1 MSPHQKSRQQ
11 KRAQTRRRVR
21 AFEPLESRW
30 LLTGDFVNYAID
42 DARAAA
48 LQDGAVG
55 LAGFGDRLSDSGDF
69 ANPLKFLR
77 APDSSPLTLGG
88 LAPVGQILSDD
99 FVAPFERFL
108 IDQAIDRSTDAAIA
122 LLSSLPNVVS
132 VTGGYTTS
140 PAEEIRFEMHFR
152 REIPIRE
159 YTLEFGPGADGF
171 GRVSTFQLETAVV
184 LDLQFA
190 FGVSLDESLN
200 SEQSFFIRNLELNVS
215 LEADAIADLFT
226 WNVGILEVSA
236 PEAIFRFAVNLHV
249 GQTDPEPDAFRQL
262 ILSELNG
269 YDILELTET
278 TLTENSIDTSI
289 DVEASM
295 GDWTVTGSPTVQVI
309 GELIGVDPTIT
320 WDADFSQ
327 LLPFLNLSTEDLVD
341 GTERLGS
348 WLSALSDSELL
359 DIEVPFTKSAT
370 LGSVYDVGSAF
381 NSIITSMRDRTG
393 APAFGSAQEFPYS
406 GVDGIDFDPV
416 TNQLYYFVS
425 RRLPGEQSAS
435 RNNWL
440 EVRSSLGM
448 ITDIPIDIVADGS
461 VRYGMVIDLDDPS
474 LPIDQRMQLVDFEVR
489 ADVQPS
495 VAGVSGQ
502 AAYGGLGLSYSDAS
516 LSGTYAYVLNIG
528 DANPVVGGY
537 TINELFSR
545 LSDPLTLL
553 QTSADLSGSSELRVR
568 GLSVL
573 GGLFNLPP
581 TAEIVATASDLATG
595 AIEFIVENSPD
606 LSLFENIT
614 VDSVVDSLT
623 DALVGTDLW
632 ADGSQTD
639 PLAVLGTTVEEFVDV
654 RQSRIANAIT
664 EGFEDV
670 QELLEADR
678 PILQNL
684 PEYLE
689 SLVVTT
695 RNGAINFTSNV
706 SYDAFN
712 AFELNLDAE
721 IDSTS
726 SRVGLGLGFESLYA
740 STGRD
745 LVDETSNFVGQ
756 LATADAT
763 VSYLLSLGIELDAS
777 NAATPTAYLGSGS
790 FVEST
795 VFLDS
800 FSAGNLLSMD
810 GAVGATGIE
819 LTDGR
824 VVIAQDLNSPNAS
837 APSRFQN
844 RVSGSRVPIDQ
855 LRTHQ
860 PQTTNVGGLKA
871 DFAVVPDS
879 SGTATVERLV
889 FQVQDIGLPSTSTVL
904 ISSPSFPDLHAGA
917 DLPNQL
923 QAVPPSLDA
932 IFRDLSI
939 AMRDSVFRHDFPLIG
954 DKLDGPAN
962 FFRKIRAELL
972 PLFNAISVFNA
983 NEVENAIESA
993 FANLLG
999 RPGDYVSVNLDVPTE
1014 IGFTID
1020 FAGAVLNERIRT
1032 KTDLGLPALG
1042 ASLDAELSIAGTYDF
1057 AITVIVSVVD
1067 GVYIDPGSENI
1078 SIALDVNADG
1088 VATGRLG
1095 FLDVTATAAANDPAC
1110 GAFTGRFSVAIA
1122 DPDSDGRLTLSEL
1135 ATGGVIDPNGTG
1147 FSGCS
1152 AMRFDIEASVSD
1164 WLPSVV
1170 TDLSVDWT
1178 FDGTD
1183 LDGNVPT
1190 VEFGGVGI
1198 KLGQFLSHTIA
1209 PFLVK
1214 IEKILEPI
1222 EPVLN
1227 VLDAPLPVI
1236 DQFRD
1241 PISML
1246 SVARDLLEEFPSDSS
1261 FVQSINSIVQMLS
1274 FLVTL
1279 NDLANTVE
1287 LEKGTNAVIE
1297 IGNLRFGGTATPQ
1310 FDARM
1315 PILDVDVI
1323 GQIVRG
1329 DDWVAQLEAPNAAPQ
1344 FSGELKKSPGRI
1356 HFPIFENPAGVFEW
1370 LFGFG
1375 ETELIAWEL
1384 PSVFLNI
1391 PFDVPIPI
1399 FPGILQAKLYGG
1411 IEASFSITVGI
1422 DTYGVSLY
1430 RQTGNVSDLL
1440 AGFYVSDTNQPDGS
1454 GDDIPE
1460 LPIEGK
1466 VIAALGVGYDVGG
1479 VGLAAFVGGG
1489 IYATLDLDLIDH
1501 DGDGKLRG
1509 QEFLS
1514 PDGCIAVRGGV
1525 GVTLEASY
1533 TVGPISGSLPLVRGE
1548 LGNFNA
1554 IIPCPDYD
1562 GSAPPPARLA
1572 RLDSATGELTLL
1584 VGELASERDVRQNER
1599 DETYFINR
1607 FDGKIIVSAF
1617 GYRQEFDVS
1626 EVTTIIGYAGTGDDR
1641 ILIDSSVR
1649 KRTFI
1654 YGEAGDDFLKGGSGD
1669 DTLDGGDGFDELLG
1683 GTGIDTLRG
1692 GDGDDELL
1700 GEDDGDFLY
1709 GDNGNDTILGGLGDD
1724 TIETGDGLNFAYGDE
1739 DNDTILGGVERDAI
1753 YGGSGN
1759 DTISGRDGDD
1769 SLVGESGI
1777 DTISGD
1783 LGNDVIDGGD
1793 GFNTLN
1799 GNEGDDSI
1807 TGGNDGNDISG
1818 GIGRDYIQGGLSI
1831 DVIRGGIGRDTLRGG
1846 DGADEIYG
1854 DEGNDTIFGEGGT
1867 DFIRGNAG
1875 DDWIDGGGE
1884 EDTIHGD
1891 DGDDLIYGGPQR
1903 DTIEGSAGNDEIYGQ
1918 AGNDVI
1924 YGGTSK
1930 LAEDSSAPGFSDAD
1944 KLFGDDGADFIYGG
1958 FGADQIAG
1966 GSGPDTLQG
1975 NEDADTIEGDEG
1987 NDTIYGDDGPD
1998 FQRDGVGGAD
2008 FLFGELDDD
2017 EIFGGEAD
2025 DVIRGGKGDDH
2036 LWGEQGLDQLFG
2048 DTGNDVLDG
2057 GPDADELDG
2066 SDGDD
2071 HLLGRGENDRLFG
2084 NLGADLL
2091 EGNLGDDFIRGNS
2104 HSDLLYGD
2112 DGDDD
2117 LGGDGGN
2124 DTIRGGDGADLLHGN
2139 RGDDLLVGHTGDDA
2153 IYGDDGDDVLYGHT
2167 GRDHLE
2173 GGLGNDRLFGEL
2185 GDDSLRGD
2193 EGDDVLEGGF
2203 GDDLLSG
2210 DVGNDQ
2216 LYGDSGIDDL
2226 SGGDGDDFLNA
2237 GNGIGD
2243 YLRGDAGNDTI
2254 VGSDDGSDDPKL
2266 GDTTFFGDRIEGGT
2280 GSDTIDG
2287 LGGADEI
2294 DGGGGNDWIH
2304 GGEHGDRLIGG
2315 PSITTLPP
2323 EEDNDQVFGWSG
2335 DDEIDGGIGDDVIV
2349 GGTGTNVVTDT
2360 LGNNSIDLQSSPIPA
2375 FMMSSGLERRGRWSQ
2390 LSGSAS
2396 DAGLSFVGGF
2406 EQSILATDS
2415 GVYVAWVDWRNGNSE
2430 IYLAFH
2436 PNDVGQWQQ
2445 IGGVGGNPS
2454 ASGGGVSDDPQ
2465 QSRRPVI
2472 FIPPNEDDI
2481 LVAWTSISEDGT
2493 SNIEIARRSDNWGR
2507 VANPA
2512 QTGHADHARFVPY
2525 SDESGLLTWIDSSSG
2540 FKNLAMA
2547 QYVNEPSC
2555 FVGFL
2560 GARAVA
2566 SGDINVTSYDAD
2578 AVMFRGAVAVSYG
2591 DSSDH
2596 DIDVLVTR
2604 QIALL
2609 TEAALCPF
2617 VPNANVDVIAATS
2630 WERIE
2635 TFAADD
2641 LTDPTVGI
2649 QLLSVRS
2656 QGQNE
2661 VEIETDLYVAWQSK
2675 SDRSDQVDGVAIRQT
2690 FGSAPLPAE
2699 PLIPQY
2705 FGDTSAR
2712 DRAESISQTL
2722 GYAAKPDLA
2731 VSNYGANLAWMDDGV
2746 FNDDGK
2752 SHVYVMSN
2760 FGNANYP
2767 VTPYVLFEMEHHDA
2781 SGIGISPTG
2790 GSAQKVSISVTR
2802 DDLQSTL
2809 PYVAWT
2815 EANVK
2820 SLAQSFAS
2828 TSGVYLRVSLPGSIA
2843 NDDVLETN
2851 RDQRLLAN
2859 LLDNDDTQFGEFTP
2873 SVVQF
2878 NGNAIDEFVEFHSEL
2893 GALVRVRRDGSF
2905 SYDPRTSRILM
2916 SMVEGY
2922 SRRETFV
2929 YKLTDGIYMSEA
2941 EVTVTIRGTAAE
2953 FDFGDLPDSY
2963 MTTTLVD
2970 GPRHRF
2976 VSGMFLGDSISIEP
2990 DGLVDTNANADIGDD
3005 GVQLPQLLIPGFSAS
3020 FIVSASAAGRID
3032 AFADYNLNG
3041 HFDSSERI
3049 TPGAGWEVMA
3059 GTNRLTVEIPAT
3071 ANLGNSAL
3079 RFRFSS
3085 VGGLD
3090 AYGQTDGGEVEDY
3103 RILVSLPAT
3112 GTITL
3117 LPDPTEHGKSMLFV
3131 RGTNGNDRLI
3141 VSVVNNQARAS
3152 INGMTQDTGLPTSQF
3167 VVFGLAGDDDVRI
3180 NDMSLPGYIDAGTGN
3195 DIVRGGAGP
3204 DRIFGRSGNDILYGR
3219 DGDDVLWGGVGDDTL
3234 YSNAGIGYLFGQ
3246 AGNDKLFGNGVLV
3259 GGAGSD
3265 EVSSNG
3271 ARNVLV
3277 GGLGVDLLNGA
3288 NANQG
3293 DILIAGGTIYDE
3305 DEAALRAIRS
3315 AWVSSATVVTRI
3327 AYLDGTQSG
3336 GPNAGR
3342 LLNAST
3348 VAVETFPDVVVNYG
3362 TRVATR
3368 DDWLLL
3374 SEGDIKVNSPGIVTM
3389 IGGSANL
3396 ANRTSGQSYQ
3406 SKFFETDR
3414 HNVFLPSDVNDDGVV
3429 SPVDVLMV
3437 VDVLYQ
3443 AGKGT
3448 NVLKNSQLFVDVNAD
3463 GVVSPLDALMVIDEL
3478 RKRWNGL

>member
-1 MSPHQKSRQQ
+1 MNPHRKSRQQ
-11 KRAQTRRRVR
+11 KRARTRRWVR
-21 AFEPLESRW
+21 AFETLESRW

-48 LQDGAVG
+48 IQDGVVG

-77 APDSSPLTLGG
+77 APDSSSLTLGG

-99 FVAPFERFL
+99 FVAPLERFL

-122 LLSSLPNVVS
+122 LLSSLPHVVS

-140 PAEEIRFEMHFR
+140 PTEEIRFEMHLR

-171 GRVSTFQLETAVV
+171 GRVSTIHLETAVV
-184 LDLQFA
+184 LDMQVA
-190 FGVSLDESLN
+190 FGVSLDDSLN
-200 SEQSFFIRNLELNVS
+200 SEQAFFIRDLELNVS
-215 LEADAIADLFT
+215 LEADAAADLFT

-249 GQTDPEPDAFRQL
+249 GQRDPEPDAFRQL

-269 YDILELTET
+269 YDILELSET

-309 GELIGVDPTIT
+309 GQLIGVDPTIT

-341 GTERLGS
+341 GTERVGS
-348 WLSALSDSELL
+348 WLSALSDTELL
-359 DIEVPFTKSAT
+359 DINVPFTKSAT

-381 NSIITSMRDRTG
+381 NSIIASMRDRDG
-393 APAFGSAQEFPYS
+393 APSFGSAQEFPYS
-406 GVDGIDFDPV
+406 GASGIDFDPV
-416 TNQLYYFVS
+416 TNQLFYFVS
-425 RRLPGEQSAS
+425 RRLPGEHTAS

-448 ITDIPIDIVADGS
+448 IAEVPVDIFADGS

-474 LPIDQRMQLVDFEVR
+474 LPIDQRMQLVDFAVR

-516 LSGTYAYVLNIG
+516 LAGSYAYALNIG
-528 DANPVVGGY
+528 DANPVVGGL

-545 LSDPLTLL
+545 LSDPSTLL
-553 QTSADLSGSSELRVR
+553 QTPAEFSGTSELRVS

-573 GGLFNLPP
+573 GGLFTLPS
-581 TAEIVATASDLATG
+581 TAAIVASASDLATG
-595 AIEFIVENSPD
+595 AIDFIVENSPD
-606 LSLFENIT
+606 LRLFENIT
-614 VDSVVDSLT
+614 VESVVDSLAET
-623 DALVGTDLW
+623 LVGTDLW
-632 ADGSQTD
+632 AGRAETE
-639 PLAVLGTTVEEFVDV
+639 PLAVLGATVEDFVDI

-664 EGFEDV
+664 DGIGEV
-670 QELLEADR
+670 QDLLEADR

-684 PEYLE
+684 PAYLE

-695 RNGAINFTSNV
+695 RNGAINLTSNV
-706 SYDAFN
+706 AYDAFN
-712 AFELNLDAE
+712 SFELSLDAE
-721 IDSTS
+721 MDSTS
-726 SRVGLGLGFESLYA
+726 SQVGLGLGFESLFA

-745 LVDETSNFVGQ
+745 LVGETSDFVGQ
-756 LATADAT
+756 LATADAA
-763 VSYLLSLGIELDAS
+763 VSYVLSLGIELDAS
-777 NAATPTAYLGSGS
+777 NTATPTAYLGSGS

-837 APSRFQN
+837 APATFRKSINGARIPVNQ
-844 RVSGSRVPIDQ
+844 V
-855 LRTHQ
+855 RTYQ
-860 PQTTNVGGLKA
+860 PQTADLGALKA

-879 SGTATVERLV
+879 TGSATEERLA
-889 FQVQDIGLPSTSTVL
+889 FQVQDFGLPLTSTVL

-917 DLPNQL
+917 DLPNEL

-932 IFRDLSI
+932 IFRDLSV

-954 DKLDGPAN
+954 DNLDGPAN

-972 PLFNAISVFNA
+972 PIFNAISVFNA
-983 NEVENAIESA
+983 VEVENAIESA
-993 FANLLG
+993 LANLMG
-999 RPGDYVSVNLDVPTE
+999 RPGDYVTVDLDIPTE

-1020 FAGAVLNERIRT
+1020 FAGAILNERIRT
-1032 KTDLGLPALG
+1032 ETDLGLPALG
-1042 ASLDAELSIAGTYDF
+1042 ASLDAELSVTGTYDF
-1057 AITVIVSVVD
+1057 AITIIVSVVD

-1078 SIALDVNADG
+1078 SIALDVNANG
-1088 VATGRLG
+1088 VAMGRLG
-1095 FLDVTATAAANDPAC
+1095 FLDVVATAAANDPTC
-1110 GAFTGRFSVAIA
+1110 GAFSGRFSVAIA
-1122 DPDSDGRLTLSEL
+1122 DPNSDGRLTLSEL

-1147 FSGCS
+1147 FAGCS

-1178 FDGTD
+1178 FDGID
-1183 LDGNVPT
+1183 LDGNIPT

-1222 EPVLN
+1222 EPVLE
-1227 VLDAPLPVI
+1227 VLDTPLPVI

-1246 SVARDLLEEFPSDSS
+1246 SVARDLLEDFPSDSS

-1279 NDLANTVE
+1279 NDLANIVE
-1287 LEKGTNAVIE
+1287 LEKGSEAVIE
-1297 IGNLRFGGTATPQ
+1297 IGNLNFGGTASPQ
-1310 FDARM
+1310 FDARL
-1315 PILDVDVI
+1315 PVLDVDVL

-1329 DDWVAQLEAPNAAPQ
+1329 DDWVAQMEAPSAAPQ
-1344 FSGELKKSPGRI
+1344 FSAELKKSPGRI

-1391 PFDVPIPI
+1391 PFDIPIPI

-1422 DTYGVSLY
+1422 DTYGVALY

-1533 TVGPISGSLPLVRGE
+1533 TAGPLSGSLPLVRGE
-1548 LGNFNA
+1548 LGNFNT

-1617 GYRQEFDVS
+1617 GYRQEFDVAD
-1626 EVTTIIGYAGTGDDR
+1626 VATIVGHAGDGDDR

-1654 YGEAGDDFLKGGSGD
+1654 YGEEGDDFLKGGSGD

-1683 GTGIDTLRG
+1683 GAGSDTLRG

-1700 GEDDGDFLY
+1700 GEEDGDFLY
-1709 GDNGNDTILGGLGDD
+1709 GDKGDDTILGGMGDD
-1724 TIETGDGLNFAYGDE
+1724 IIETGDGLNFAYGDE
-1739 DNDTILGGVERDAI
+1739 DNDTIMGGIERDAI

-1759 DTISGRDGDD
+1759 DTIWGRDGDD

-1777 DTISGD
+1777 DTISGE

-1793 GFNTLN
+1793 GFNTLS
-1799 GNEGDDSI
+1799 GNEGDDTI
-1807 TGGNDGNDISG
+1807 TGGNEGNDVSG
-1818 GIGRDYIQGGLSI
+1818 GIGRDYIQGGLGV
-1831 DVIRGGIGRDTLRGG
+1831 DVIHGGLGRDTLRGG
-1846 DGADEIYG
+1846 GGADEIYG
-1854 DEGNDTIFGEGGT
+1854 DEGDDTIYGEAGT
-1867 DFIRGNAG
+1867 DLIRGNDG
-1875 DDWIDGGGE
+1875 DDWIDGGSE
-1884 EDTIHGD
+1884 EDAIHGD
-1891 DGDDLIYGGPQR
+1891 DGDDLIYGGAHR

-1918 AGNDVI
+1918 TGNDVI
-1924 YGGTSK
+1924 YGGTNQ
-1930 LAEDSSAPGFSDAD
+1930 LAEDGSAPDYSDSD
-1944 KLFGDDGADFIYGG
+1944 RLYGDDGADSIYGG

-1998 FQRDGVGGAD
+1998 FQRHGIGGAD

-2017 EIFGGEAD
+2017 EIFGGEAND
-2025 DVIRGGKGDDH
+2025 FIRGGKGDDQ

-2048 DTGNDVLDG
+2048 DTGNDLLDG

-2071 HLLGRGENDRLFG
+2071 HLLGRGDNDRLFG

-2091 EGNLGDDFIRGNS
+2091 EGNLGDDFLRGNA
-2104 HSDLLYGD
+2104 HSDLLFGD

-2124 DTIRGGDGADLLHGN
+2124 DTLRGGDGVDLLHGN
-2139 RGDDLLVGHTGDDA
+2139 LGDDLLVGHTGDDS
-2153 IYGDDGDDVLYGHT
+2153 IFGDDGDDVIYGHT
-2167 GRDHLE
+2167 GRDHLD
-2173 GGLGNDRLFGEL
+2173 GGLGNDRLYGEL
-2185 GDDSLRGD
+2185 GDDVLRGD
-2193 EGDDVLEGGF
+2193 EGDDVLEGGL
-2203 GDDLLSG
+2203 GDDSLSG
-2210 DVGNDQ
+2210 DGGNDQ
-2216 LYGDSGIDDL
+2216 LYGDSGVDDV

-2254 VGSDDGSDDPKL
+2254 VGSDDGSDDPKF

-2349 GGTGTNVVTDT
+2349 GGTGVNAINDT
-2360 LGNNSIDLQSSPIPA
+2360 LGNNSIDLQSSPVPA

-2396 DAGLSFVGGF
+2396 DAGLSFIGGF
-2406 EQSILATDS
+2406 EQSILATQN

-2454 ASGGGVSDDPQ
+2454 ASGGGVSNDPQ

-2512 QTGHADHARFVPY
+2512 QTGNADHARFVPY

-2566 SGDINVTSYDAD
+2566 TGNINVTSYDMD
-2578 AVMFRGAVAVSYG
+2578 AVMFRGVAAISYG

-2604 QIALL
+2604 QVSLL

-2617 VPNANVDVIAATS
+2617 VPNANVDVMAATG

-2635 TFAADD
+2635 TLAADD

-2661 VEIETDLYVAWQSK
+2661 VEIETDVYVAWQSK
-2675 SDRSDQVDGVAIRQT
+2675 SDRSDQVAGVAIRQS
-2690 FGSAPLPAE
+2690 FNSAPLPAE

-2705 FGDTSAR
+2705 VVDTAAR
-2712 DRAESISQTL
+2712 DQAESISHTF

-2767 VTPYVLFEMEHHDA
+2767 VTPYVLYEMESQDA
-2781 SGIGISPTG
+2781 SGRGISPTG
-2790 GSAQKVSISVTR
+2790 GSLQRVSVSVTR
-2802 DDLQSTL
+2802 DGLQSTL

-2820 SLAQSFAS
+2820 GLGQSTAS
-2828 TSGVYLRVSLPGSIA
+2828 TSGVYLRVSLPGSSA
-2843 NDDVLETN
+2843 SDDVLQIQ
-2851 RDQRLLAN
+2851 RDERLLAN
-2859 LLDNDDTQFGEFTP
+2859 LLDNDDTQFGEFAP
-2873 SVVQF
+2873 SIMQF
-2878 NGNAIDEFVEFHSEL
+2878 DGKEIDEIIEFRSEL
-2893 GALVRVRRDGSF
+2893 GGLVRVRRDGTF

-2916 SMVEGY
+2916 AMLEGD
-2922 SRRETFV
+2922 SRTETFV
-2929 YKLTDGIYMSEA
+2929 YKLTDGIYTSEA
-2941 EVTVTIRGTAAE
+2941 QVVVTIRGSAAE

-2963 MTTTLVD
+2963 LTTTAVD
-2970 GPRHRF
+2970 GPRHLPIA
-2976 VSGMFLGDSISIEP
+2976 GMFLGDSVTIEP
-2990 DGLVDTNANADIGDD
+2990 DAVADTNASTDTADD
-3005 GVQLPQLLIPGFSAS
+3005 GVRLPQVLIPGFSAN
-3020 FIVSASAAGRID
+3020 FFVSASVAGRID

-3041 HFDSSERI
+3041 QFDSSERI
-3049 TPGAGWEVMA
+3049 TPVAGWEVMA

-3071 ANLGNSAL
+3071 ASVGNSAL
-3079 RFRFSS
+3079 RFRFST
-3085 VGGLD
+3085 VGGLEAFGPSD
-3090 AYGQTDGGEVEDY
+3090 DGEVEDY
-3103 RILVSLPAT
+3103 RILISLPAP

-3152 INGMTQDTGLPTSQF
+3152 INGMTQDTGLPTSQY
-3167 VVFGLAGDDDVRI
+3167 VVFGLAGDDDIRI

-3195 DIVRGGAGP
+3195 DTVRGGVGP
-3204 DRIFGRSGNDILYGR
+3204 DRIFGRSGNDTLYGR
-3219 DGDDVLWGGVGDDTL
+3219 EGDDVLWGGVGDDTL

-3259 GGAGSD
+3259 GGAGGD
-3265 EVSSNG
+3265 EVSANG
-3271 ARNVLV
+3271 ARNVLI
-3277 GGLGVDLLNGA
+3277 GGLGIDLLNGA

-3293 DILIAGGTIYDE
+3293 DILIAGGTNFDE

-3315 AWVSSATVVTRI
+3315 AWLSSTAVATRI
-3327 AYLDGTQSG
+3327 AYLEGTLPG
-3336 GPNAGR
+3336 GPNANS

-3374 SEGDIKVNSPGIVTM
+3374 SDGDIKVNSPGIVTM

-3396 ANRTSGQSYQ
+3396 SNRTNGQTYQ
-3406 SKFFETDR
+3406 SKLFETDR
-3414 HNVFLPSDVNDDGVV
+3414 HNVFMPSDVNDDGVI

-3443 AGKGT
+3443 AGKGIDI
-3448 NVLKNSQLFVDVNAD
+3448 LKNTQLFVDVNAD
-3463 GVVSPLDALMVIDEL
+3463 GVVSPLDALKVIDEL
-3478 RKRWNGL
+3478 RRRWNG